1 MESKQITFPNGNTAL
16 AVILPKNVD
25 YPEIIRALAIQR
37 PKAVFV
43 VIGGAKN
50 LDDTLKATLSSL
62 FSNGIAATATALDAL
77 IIDGGTKS
85 GVMEMMGQGVAEQEH
100 RSILL
105 GVAPEGKVYFQ
116 SQPTDG
122 ASDSKTSLDPNHSH
136 FALVNGDKWGDET
149 ATLFGIASE
158 LARHLPVVAVLAG
171 GGDIAKEEVVQ
182 CVRRGWP
189 VVVITGSGELADTL
203 AEWWKQKS
211 ARPTFLQRIL
221 RKKKTAADKYI
232 ARIVEDGDLY
242 LFSYKASSEELKALL
257 KFLCLKQEKSV
268 LAQIRE
274 RERLYALMADQY
286 QTTFKRLQI
295 CILAL
300 GVLATALALGQTQLE
315 SLGWLKVNSFPDQLY
330 HFFVIVVPIL
340 VTILLGI
347 VTYFKWGEK
356 WVFLRNS
363 REVLKREIFLYRTH
377 AERYTEPPAAPVH
390 PGARKS
396 NEQKLAERVK
406 ILSQQ
411 VMQTEVNMD
420 AMIAS
425 TPQRL
430 PGFGAADVDDGYSD
444 LSPDDYIKFRL
455 DDQRSYYRQRAVK
468 WSRQLKIFQPL
479 VIIATG
485 VGAILAALKIE
496 LWLPLATALAASF
509 ALYLEYM
516 QVVNTLTKYNQ
527 AATSLEDVK
536 QWWTALPEPEK
547 QLPGNFHKL
556 VEATENV
563 LESEH
568 SSWVQNMQRAL
579 NKLYNKDSTND
590 DDE

>member
-1 MESKQITFPNGNTAL
+1 MENKPITFPNGNTAL
-16 AVILPKNVD
+16 AVIPPKNVD
-25 YPEIIRALAIQR
+25 YPEIIRALTIQQ

-62 FSNGIAATATALDAL
+62 FSNGIATTATAIGAL
-77 IIDGGTKS
+77 IVDGGTKS
-85 GVMEMMGQGVAEQEH
+85 GVMEMMGQGVAEQER

-105 GVAPEGKVYFQ
+105 GVAPEGKVDYQ
-116 SQPTDG
+116 SQSTDG
-122 ASDSKTSLDPNHSH
+122 ASDSKTPLDPHHSH
-136 FALVNGDKWGDET
+136 FVLVKGDKWGDET
-149 ATLFGIASE
+149 ATLFGVASE
-158 LARHLPVVAVLAG
+158 LARHIPVVAILAG
-171 GGDIAKEEVVQ
+171 GGEIAKKEVMQ
-182 CVRRGWP
+182 CVQRGWP

-203 AEWWKQKS
+203 AQWWRQK
-211 ARPTFLQRIL
+211 RVYPTVLQRIL
-221 RKKKTAADKYI
+221 RRKRTSPDRDI
-232 ARIVEDGDLY
+232 AQVVEGGDLY
-242 LFSYKASSEELKALL
+242 LFSHKASSEELKALL
-257 KFLCLKQEKSV
+257 KFLCLKQEKSI
-268 LAQIRE
+268 LAQIQE
-274 RERLYALMADQY
+274 RERLYALMASQH

-295 CILAL
+295 WILAL

-356 WVFLRNS
+356 WVLLRNS

-377 AERYTEPPAAPVH
+377 TERYAEPPVAPVH

-396 NEQKLAERVK
+396 AEQKLAEKVK
-406 ILSQQ
+406 LLSQQ
-411 VMQTEVNMD
+411 LMQTEVNMD
-420 AMIAS
+420 AMTIS
-425 TPQRL
+425 TPPRL
-430 PGFGAADVDDGYSD
+430 PRFGVADEDDGYSD

-468 WSRQLKIFQPL
+468 WSRH
-479 VIIATG
+479 
-485 VGAILAALKIE
+485 
-496 LWLPLATALAASF
+496 
-509 ALYLEYM
+509 M

-536 QWWTALPEPEK
+536 QWWTALPEAEKHQPE
-547 QLPGNFHKL
+547 NFHKL
-556 VEATENV
+556 VEATEKV